1 MWILLKLL
9 LITLQLV
16 PTAKRDLVLENLALR
31 HQLAVCARPRRPHL
45 READR
50 RFWSSLARGWPAW
63 RHSLVLVQPE
73 TVVSWHRTAWR
84 RYWTWKSRR
93 RGRGRARVSLEV
105 QALIRRMAREN
116 PRWGAIGIVGEL
128 RALGLDVSASSVR
141 AYRRQALRRP
151 PSPSWRAFLR
161 LHAHEIW
168 ATDFFT
174 VPTLTFRT
182 LYVFVALAHDR
193 RRIVHV
199 NVTDHPTATWV
210 WRQIIQATPWG
221 TAPRFLIRDRDRSY
235 GRDFAARA
243 ARIGIEAIQTPVR
256 APKANAFVERVI
268 GTLRRECT
276 DHIIVL
282 SEQHLRSVLREYVAY
297 YNDLRPHRSLALEAP
312 VGPRA
317 LSPPARRT

>member
-1 MWILLKLL
+1 
-9 LITLQLV
+9 
-16 PTAKRDLVLENLALR
+16 
-31 HQLAVCARPRRPHL
+31 
-45 READR
+45 
-50 RFWSSLARGWPAW
+50 
-63 RHSLVLVQPE
+63 
-73 TVVSWHRTAWR
+73 
-84 RYWTWKSRR
+84 
-93 RGRGRARVSLEV
+93 
-105 QALIRRMAREN
+105 MAREN
-116 PRWGAIGIVGEL
+116 PRWGAIRIVGEL

-182 LYVFVALAHDR
+182 LYVFVAIAHDR
-193 RRIVHV
+193 RRIVHF
-199 NVTDHPTATWV
+199 NVTAHPTADWV

-235 GRDFAARA
+235 GRHFAARA
-243 ARIGIEAIQTPVR
+243 AKIGIEAIQTPVR
-256 APKANAFVERVI
+256 APKANAIVERVI

-282 SEQHLRSVLREYVAY
+282 GEQHLRGVLREYVAY
-297 YNDLRPHRSLALEAP
+297 YNELRPHRSLLLEAP

-317 LSPPARRT
+317 LSPPSLRDEVISEPVLGGLHHVYKWAA